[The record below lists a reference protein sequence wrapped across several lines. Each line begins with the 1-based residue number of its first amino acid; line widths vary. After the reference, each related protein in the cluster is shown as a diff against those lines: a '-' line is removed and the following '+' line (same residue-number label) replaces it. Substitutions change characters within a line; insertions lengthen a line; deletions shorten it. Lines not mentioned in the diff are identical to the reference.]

1 MSEAGRIP
9 ESSPEQIQEAAPV
22 NAAEHV
28 EGVKPEGSTESPPAE
43 SKDESLLD
51 RVQAAIKPKTGDS
64 STPQVDQ
71 KPKDGEAPVE
81 GEEPPTGDPTDEELS
96 RYHSK
101 TRKRITQ
108 LVTRAK
114 EAEGKLTE
122 LTPDAEAFSRIKSFV
137 SDAGIN
143 AEEFNLLLQVG
154 KNLKNNPAEALKQIT
169 PYVNELLR
177 LTGEVLPEDLKT
189 QVEQGYLTEDHA
201 RELAR
206 ARSTAG
212 LSQAQLAQR
221 DQRDAQQREQ
231 SQRAEHVT
239 AVQTTISSWEAK
251 ESANDP
257 DWNLKQDRIK
267 DLIELA
273 VRRDG
278 FPKTTQAAIDIANK
292 AKETATAEIRKFAPS
307 RRAVTPLPNAA
318 STQAKAKPA
327 TLIEAMAQAA
337 SG

>member
-1 MSEAGRIP
+1 
-9 ESSPEQIQEAAPV
+9 
-22 NAAEHV
+22 
-28 EGVKPEGSTESPPAE
+28 
-43 SKDESLLD
+43 LLSA
-51 RVQAAIKPKTGDS
+51 VQAALKPKAGDS
-64 STPQVDQ
+64 SAPQVDL
-71 KPKDGEAPVE
+71 KPKDGEAPAE
-81 GEEPPTGDPTDEELS
+81 GDEPPTGDPDEEELKH
-96 RYHSK
+96 YHSK

-114 EAEGKLTE
+114 EAEGKLAE
-122 LTPDAEAFSRIKSFV
+122 FEPDATAFRRIQSFV

-169 PYVNELLR
+169 PYVNELLL
-177 LTGEVLPEDLKT
+177 LTGEVLPDDLKI
-189 QVEQGYLTEDHA
+189 QVEQGYLTEGHA

-206 ARSTAG
+206 ARAGQG

-221 DQRDAQQREQ
+221 EQRDAQQREQ
-231 SQRAEHVT
+231 PQRTAHVT
-239 AVQTTISSWEAK
+239 AVQTTISNWEAK

-278 FPKTTQAAIDIANK
+278 FPKTTQAAVDLAKK
-292 AKETATAEIRKFAPS
+292 AHETATNEIRRFAPA
-307 RRAVTPLPNAA
+307 RKAVTPLPNAA

-327 TLIEAMAQAA
+327 SLLEAMAQAA